1 MAIPSARVLGKN
13 AQSLHKKFTEQY
25 PLTPSFTPA
34 RRMALAVRAAA
45 IFVEQNG
52 IEEWKTPNWTD
63 FVGVWGSLA
72 LIFATKDGDDE
83 TEMERDKR
91 WTQHFYD
98 CVAEALEEEPPDGET
113 LGEMAPPNSQKV
125 AKIPQKAQTAT
136 PTGRKDTVLT
146 QENAPGSPLPVA
158 QSSPQQPNSPQ
169 VVPGQPFKPG
179 QPAQQQSQHVG
190 PTPPTSQ
197 GAKSAPTGQN
207 DQTEREAARK
217 EAQRIQELARENETL
232 RKRREMEQQNRQFQQ
247 LQSGSHTTTDQ
258 STLFSFIQM
267 MRDDA
272 ANERREQQ
280 RREEERREESRR
292 MLEDLRREHREEIKR
307 MRDEMTRAGNF
318 NMGRLNQQ
326 QTLDLGLHDA
336 NPDDLRR
343 LYTAFG
349 GTGGNDLPVNSMIQY
364 VSGLDMNSA
373 PTDDEDPRSCAC
385 SLEKKAFK
393 VKRHVANLERRMLY
407 GVGAEVEE
415 HRDVKQFWKNELRE
429 LPQTH
434 LRFDDRKRFEMVIT
448 QLEVAHKMLVKTK
461 GGNDICMR
469 RLAVKSYDVAVLAWF
484 NLSVQVLCPRARM
497 AALHEFN
504 NRLLA
509 AKHKERT
516 KWPDLADLDVLVR
529 TLVDDYNAG
538 KIKARTPRRD
548 DPPGGRQRGDRRE
561 QSRSRRDYSARR
573 QDDDRRQPPK
583 DASSGTSQPPSPRGT
598 KKF

>member
-1 MAIPSARVLGKN
+1 
-13 AQSLHKKFTEQY
+13 
-25 PLTPSFTPA
+25 
-34 RRMALAVRAAA
+34 
-45 IFVEQNG
+45 
-52 IEEWKTPNWTD
+52 
-63 FVGVWGSLA
+63 
-72 LIFATKDGDDE
+72 
-83 TEMERDKR
+83 
-91 WTQHFYD
+91 
-98 CVAEALEEEPPDGET
+98 
-113 LGEMAPPNSQKV
+113 
-125 AKIPQKAQTAT
+125 
-136 PTGRKDTVLT
+136 
-146 QENAPGSPLPVA
+146 
-158 QSSPQQPNSPQ
+158 
-169 VVPGQPFKPG
+169 
-179 QPAQQQSQHVG
+179 
-190 PTPPTSQ
+190 
-197 GAKSAPTGQN
+197 
-207 DQTEREAARK
+207 
-217 EAQRIQELARENETL
+217 
-232 RKRREMEQQNRQFQQ
+232 
-247 LQSGSHTTTDQ
+247 
-258 STLFSFIQM
+258 

-280 RREEERREESRR
+280 RRDEERSDENRR
-292 MLEDLRREHREEIKR
+292 MLDDLRKEHREEIKR
-307 MRDEMTRAGNF
+307 MRDEMARAGNL

-448 QLEVAHKMLVKTK
+448 QLEVAHKMLVKAK

-484 NLSVQVLCPRARM
+484 NLSIQVVCPRARM

-573 QDDDRRQPPK
+573 QEDDRRQPPK
-583 DASSGTSQPPSPRGT
+583 DASSGTSQPPSPRGA